1 MEYLKIFSSFIE
13 DITGINK
20 EYIFLTLLSL
30 LSFVIIKIISFILK
44 KIFNTFDRKKGY
56 ILYQKCNIVLTIIDV
71 IIIFIIWDSYL
82 DKIITVITFVSAA
95 ITLAL
100 KDVIFNFFSGLYIHI
115 KKPFNIDDRIEFN
128 GLKGDVVGMNTLDF
142 EVLEIG
148 DYINDEQSTGKVIN
162 VPNSYALTYP
172 IKNYGKMF
180 KYIWKE
186 ITVKTSLDV
195 DVDIVKENL
204 INIINSNDVVKAIPN
219 KIKKTM
225 EHLEVDQRIYFNKL
239 DPIIYMKVVDNHIE
253 FYVRYLMHP
262 KKNRYVEDDFWQ
274 KVLMLNKEGTLKL
287 YVE

>member
-1 MEYLKIFSSFIE
+1 MEYLKIFSGFIE

-20 EYIFLTLLSL
+20 EYIFLTILSL
-30 LSFVIIKIISFILK
+30 LSFIIIKTISFILK
-44 KIFNTFDRKKGY
+44 KIFNSLDRKKGY

-204 INIINSNDVVKAIPN
+204 INIINSNDVVKVIPN